1 MDAARCAD
9 QLSVC
14 GSRKK
19 GDLDGNFDFKRNPR
33 TICHVFDNFL
43 TRLFELSHSDP
54 QPLDDDLCPNLSC
67 KLIQRVECATVHV
80 GGSKFFYRQVTAFD
94 ATTPEVAEV

>member
-1 MDAARCAD
+1 MDAARCDD

-43 TRLFELSHSDP
+43 TRLLSY
-54 QPLDDDLCPNLSC
+54 L
-67 KLIQRVECATVHV
+67 
-80 GGSKFFYRQVTAFD
+80 
-94 ATTPEVAEV
+94 TPIRSRLMMISARTCLASSSSE